1 MTHQVDLYRQL
12 KEKLDQEVERY
23 RARGNERLASI
34 FQIAQRIAAKNSL
47 ILHAIQSRNV
57 LPIVKGLLAGER
69 RDLARAISIVDNDEP
84 ESREIIRQIFGKTGK
99 ARTVG
104 FTGPAGAG
112 KSSLV
117 GKLIPECQALGYKV
131 AVIAVDPTSP
141 ITGGAILGDRVR
153 MQGNL
158 VDEKVF
164 MRSMASRG
172 AVGGVSKSLR
182 NAIRILDA
190 AGYNLVLVES
200 VGAGQLEVEISR
212 VVDLTAVVFTPHTGD
227 NVQAVKA
234 GLTEVGD
241 VYVVNKSDL
250 EGAAALYNII
260 VDLIGNTER
269 KPTVLKT
276 SAKTGKGIRELAKS
290 IDKSLREKSINY
302 KERERKMLEDEL
314 RDMVLNIVE
323 KKTSSML
330 AVNKKYSDFVEK
342 LTKKEIDPYAAAEDL
357 ASGLFR

>member
-1 MTHQVDLYRQL
+1 M
-12 KEKLDQEVERY
+12 
-23 RARGNERLASI
+23 
-34 FQIAQRIAAKNSL
+34 
-47 ILHAIQSRNV
+47 

-69 RDLARAISIVDNDEP
+69 RALARAISIVDNDEP
-84 ESREIIRQIFGKTGK
+84 ESREIIKQIFAKTGK
-99 ARTVG
+99 AKTVG
-104 FTGPAGAG
+104 FTGPGGAG

-131 AVIAVDPTSP
+131 SVLAVDPTSP

-158 VDEKVF
+158 DDEKVF

-190 AGYNLVLVES
+190 AGYTLVLVES

-234 GLTEVGD
+234 GLTEIGD
-241 VYVVNKSDL
+241 MYVVNKADL
-250 EGAAALYNII
+250 EGAAALYNTV
-260 VDLIGNTER
+260 VDLIGDTER
-269 KPTVLKT
+269 KPVVLKA

-290 IDKSLREKSINY
+290 IDKLLKEKSIHY
-302 KERERKMLEDEL
+302 KEQERKMLEDEL
-314 RDMVLNIVE
+314 RDMVLNMVE
-323 KKTSSML
+323 KKASAML
-330 AVNKKYSDFVEK
+330 AGNKKYSEFIEK
-342 LTKKEIDPYAAAEDL
+342 LAKKEIDPYAAAEVL
-357 ASGLFR
+357 AAGLFR

>member
-1 MTHQVDLYRQL
+1 LYALQHT
-12 KEKLDQEVERY
+12 
-23 RARGNERLASI
+23 GI
-34 FQIAQRIAAKNSL
+34 
-47 ILHAIQSRNV
+47 V

-69 RDLARAISIVDNDEP
+69 RAIARAISIVDNDEP
-84 ESREIIRQIFGKTGK
+84 ESREIIKYIFSKTGS

-104 FTGPAGAG
+104 FTGPGGAG

-117 GKLIPECQALGYKV
+117 GRLIPECQALGYRV
-131 AVIAVDPTSP
+131 AVLAVDPTSP

-158 VDEKVF
+158 DDEKVF

-212 VVDLTAVVFTPHTGD
+212 VVDLTAVIFTPHTGD

-234 GLTEVGD
+234 GLTEIGD
-241 VYVVNKSDL
+241 MYIVNKSDL
-250 EGAAALYNII
+250 EGAAALYNTI
-260 VDLIGNTER
+260 VDLIGDTER
-269 KPTVLKT
+269 KPAVLKA
-276 SAKTGKGIRELAKS
+276 SAKTGKGMRELAKS
-290 IDKSLREKSINY
+290 IDKLLKEKSINY
-302 KERERKMLEDEL
+302 KERERKMLEGEL
-314 RDMVLNIVE
+314 RDMVLNMVE
-323 KKTSSML
+323 KKASSML
-330 AVNKKYSDFVEK
+330 AGDKRYSEFVER
-342 LTKKEIDPYAAAEDL
+342 LARKEIDPYAAAEEL
-357 ASGLFR
+357 AAGFFR

>member
-1 MTHQVDLYRQL
+1 M
-12 KEKLDQEVERY
+12 
-23 RARGNERLASI
+23 
-34 FQIAQRIAAKNSL
+34 
-47 ILHAIQSRNV
+47 

-69 RDLARAISIVDNDEP
+69 RALARAISIVDNDEP
-84 ESREIIRQIFGKTGK
+84 ESREIIKQIFSKTGK

-104 FTGPAGAG
+104 FTGPGGAG

-117 GKLIPECQALGYKV
+117 GRLIPECQALGYKV
-131 AVIAVDPTSP
+131 AVLAVDPTSP

-158 VDEKVF
+158 DDDKVF

-182 NAIRILDA
+182 NAIRVLDA

-200 VGAGQLEVEISR
+200 VGAGQLEVEISK

-234 GLTEVGD
+234 GLTEIGD
-241 VYVVNKSDL
+241 MYIVNKSDL
-250 EGAAALYNII
+250 EGAALLYSTI
-260 VDLIGNTER
+260 VDLIGDTER
-269 KPTVLKT
+269 RPAVLKA
-276 SAKTGKGIRELAKS
+276 SAKTGKGIRELAKG
-290 IDKSLREKSINY
+290 IDKSLKEKSINY

-314 RDMVLNIVE
+314 RDMVLNMVE
-323 KKTSSML
+323 KKASSML
-330 AVNKKYSDFVEK
+330 AGNKKYSDFVER
-342 LTKKEIDPYAAAEDL
+342 LTRKEVDPYAAAEEL
-357 ASGLFR
+357 AAGLLR

>member
-1 MTHQVDLYRQL
+1 
-12 KEKLDQEVERY
+12 
-23 RARGNERLASI
+23 
-34 FQIAQRIAAKNSL
+34 
-47 ILHAIQSRNV
+47 V
-57 LPIVKGLLAGER
+57 LPIVKGLLTGER
-69 RDLARAISIVDNDEP
+69 RAIARAISIIDNDEP
-84 ESREIIRQIFGKTGK
+84 ESREIIRQIFSKTGG

-104 FTGPAGAG
+104 FTGPGGAG

-131 AVIAVDPTSP
+131 AILAVDPTSP

-158 VDEKVF
+158 DDEKVF

-200 VGAGQLEVEISR
+200 VGAGQLEIEISR
-212 VVDLTAVVFTPHTGD
+212 VVDLTAVVLTPHTGD

-234 GLTEVGD
+234 GLTEIGD
-241 VYVVNKSDL
+241 MYIVNKSDL
-250 EGAAALYNII
+250 EGAATLYNTI
-260 VDLIGNTER
+260 VDLIGDTER
-269 KPTVLKT
+269 KPAVLKA
-276 SAKTGKGIRELAKS
+276 SANTGKGVRELAKS
-290 IDKSLREKSINY
+290 IDKLLKEKSINY

-323 KKTSSML
+323 KKASAML
-330 AVNKKYSDFVEK
+330 AGNRKYYEFVEK
-342 LTKKEIDPYAAAEDL
+342 LAKKEIDPYAAAEEL
-357 ASGLFR
+357 AAGLFR

>member
-1 MTHQVDLYRQL
+1 M
-12 KEKLDQEVERY
+12 
-23 RARGNERLASI
+23 
-34 FQIAQRIAAKNSL
+34 
-47 ILHAIQSRNV
+47 

-69 RDLARAISIVDNDEP
+69 RALARAISVIDNDYL
-84 ESREIIRQIFGKTGK
+84 ESHEIIREIFSKTGK

-104 FTGPAGAG
+104 FTGSGGAG
-112 KSSLV
+112 KSSLI
-117 GKLIPECQALGYKV
+117 GRLIPECQALGYKV
-131 AVIAVDPTSP
+131 AVLAVDPTSS

-158 VDEKVF
+158 DDKKVF

-190 AGYNLVLVES
+190 AGYDLVLVES

-212 VVDLTAVVFTPHTGD
+212 VVNITVVLFTPHTGD

-234 GLTEVGD
+234 GLTEIGD
-241 VYVVNKSDL
+241 MYVVNKSDI
-250 EGAAALYNII
+250 EGSTALYNTI

-269 KPTVLKT
+269 RPAVLKT
-276 SAKTGKGIRELAKS
+276 SAKTGRGVRELAQN
-290 IDKSLREKSINY
+290 IDKLLKEKSINY

-314 RDMVLNIVE
+314 TDMILNILE
-323 KKTSSML
+323 KKVSSML
-330 AVNKKYSDFVEK
+330 AQERKYSEFIDRLVR
-342 LTKKEIDPYAAAEDL
+342 KEIDPYVAAEEL
-357 ASGLFR
+357 AGTLFG